1 MSDKLKQDTKRTKVG
16 TKNTKENLN
25 KGACA
30 MQQLIPTGGLQ

>member
-1 MSDKLKQDTKRTKVG
+1 MSDKLKQDTK
-16 TKNTKENLN
+16 ENLD